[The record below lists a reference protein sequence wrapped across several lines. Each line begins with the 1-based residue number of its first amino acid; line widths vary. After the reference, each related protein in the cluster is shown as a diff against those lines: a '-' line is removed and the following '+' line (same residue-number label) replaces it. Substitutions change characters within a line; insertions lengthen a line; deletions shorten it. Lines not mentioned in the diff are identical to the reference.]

1 MQSSQLVHFY
11 KKTAP
16 NAFLGKNITVSRFGN
31 WTGIINYCDYT
42 PSVRAASQAVFAS
55 VLILAA
61 E

>member
-42 PSVRAASQAVFAS
+42 PSVRASSQACPLQAS
-55 VLILAA
+55 
-61 E
+61 